1 MTTTRMALTELE
13 DAELLAA
20 VTHAAANERSVTVQ
34 LIVLLSE
41 LDARRLY
48 LREGCASLFTYCTQ
62 VLHLSEHAAYGRIT
76 AARAARRFPNLLTL
90 LEEGAITLT
99 TVGLIAPYL
108 TLQNADSLLTIAR
121 HQSKR
126 EVEQI
131 VAALRPQPPQ
141 PSAVRAVPASA
152 AVVGAYSSG
161 AGDQPVADSGPPSN
175 RSAASDTD
183 PDLVDDPGMTS
194 ADGNGARVSVTT
206 LSPEHYRVHIT
217 ISRETHEDLRRA
229 QDLLRHVVPTGD
241 PAAIFSRA
249 LRLLVKQLERTRMS
263 AVSHPRASRGVAPGS
278 RRITAAVRRQVWA
291 RDEGRCAFVGSQGRC
306 TERGFLEVHHLKPFA
321 AGGASTVQNLE
332 LRCRAHNVYE
342 AEKVFGPWTAREAR
356 CRYDSNS
363 VRTESSCSPG
373 SGAKDASVS
382 PGRTSSD
389 GAGPNRASARPCK
402 YQLRGPSAPDTGER
416 AHKSLRKE
424 GGHLVGASS
433 AEPSA
438 TIDGSRDAASSQRP
452 PP

>member
-1 MTTTRMALTELE
+1 MALTELE

-141 PSAVRAVPASA
+141 PSAVRRCPLRRQ
-152 AVVGAYSSG
+152 SSVRIPR
-161 AGDQPVADSGPPSN
+161 AQVIN
-175 RSAASDTD
+175 
-183 PDLVDDPGMTS
+183 
-194 ADGNGARVSVTT
+194 
-206 LSPEHYRVHIT
+206 LSPT
-217 ISRETHEDLRRA
+217 RA
-229 QDLLRHVVPTGD
+229 
-241 PAAIFSRA
+241 
-249 LRLLVKQLERTRMS
+249 
-263 AVSHPRASRGVAPGS
+263 HPRTGQQPATRIRILWTIRG
-278 RRITAAVRRQVWA
+278 
-291 RDEGRCAFVGSQGRC
+291 
-306 TERGFLEVHHLKPFA
+306 
-321 AGGASTVQNLE
+321 
-332 LRCRAHNVYE
+332 
-342 AEKVFGPWTAREAR
+342 
-356 CRYDSNS
+356 
-363 VRTESSCSPG
+363 
-373 SGAKDASVS
+373 
-382 PGRTSSD
+382 
-389 GAGPNRASARPCK
+389 
-402 YQLRGPSAPDTGER
+402 
-416 AHKSLRKE
+416 
-424 GGHLVGASS
+424 
-433 AEPSA
+433 
-438 TIDGSRDAASSQRP
+438 
-452 PP
+452 